1 MSRRGRAQR
10 AGVTPGAVF
19 GEALS
24 GGRRP
29 GRTALALSGFAAHQF
44 GEVLVPVAVGVV
56 IDHAIGLR
64 DPLALVWSL
73 GLLAAAFLLLIVAWQ
88 TGVRVGTRVY
98 TRGEHTL
105 RQRVIGAALFDG
117 SRRRP
122 TGDVLALS
130 ASDTFQSAGIFWV
143 AAEIAASVAAVG
155 LSVFVLLGIAWQL
168 AVAAIVG
175 ALVQGALVHLVS
187 GPLRRR
193 GFAAQNRAA
202 RLDTVGTDFATGFR
216 VLSSLGGAERAS
228 ERYRAESASAAEAAL
243 SAERS
248 SAGLASL
255 ATLVSGCVFAG
266 IAALGG
272 WLALHGDVSI
282 GGFVTAMGLAQII
295 KEPLQTL
302 GSVPA
307 QIAAKHGSA
316 RRLSEYLSGDAAP
329 DAGLEDP
336 APRTEPAKPIATS
349 TANSA
354 PAPLA
359 IATAQGSVVVPPG
372 AVVGVRCDPAHA
384 NDLADLL
391 GARRGALPGEISI
404 GGIDASTLDSRAL
417 RTAIFAPPHAAAV
430 FSGSAAENLGAPAD
444 ETHLATAGFDE
455 VVARLPLG
463 LDEPLGER
471 GLRLSGGQRQ
481 RLLLARALHQPHEV
495 LVLHEPTTA
504 MDPVT
509 EARIAAALG
518 MAGRT
523 MLLITDRPS
532 LLAACD
538 QVHDLRE
545 ATR

>member
-1 MSRRGRAQR
+1 M
-10 AGVTPGAVF
+10 TPGAVF

-56 IDHAIGLR
+56 IDHAIGPR
-64 DPLALVWSL
+64 DPLALAWSL
-73 GLLAAAFLLLIVAWQ
+73 GLLAASFLLLIVAWQ

-105 RQRVIGAALFDG
+105 RQRVIGVALFDG
-117 SRRRP
+117 SRRRRP

-193 GFAAQNRAA
+193 GFAAQTRAA

-228 ERYRAESASAAEAAL
+228 ERYRAESARAAEAAL

-255 ATLVSGCVFAG
+255 ATLVSGFVFAG

-316 RRLSEYLSGDAAP
+316 RRLSEYFSGDAAR

-336 APRTEPAKPIATS
+336 APRTEAAEPITTS
-349 TANSA
+349 TASSA
-354 PAPLA
+354 TAPLT
-359 IATAQGSVVVPPG
+359 IATARGSVVVPSG
-372 AVVGVRCDPAHA
+372 AIVGVRCDPAHA

-391 GARRGALPGEISI
+391 GARRAAHPGEISI

-430 FSGSAAENLGAPAD
+430 FSGSAAENLGASAD
-444 ETHLATAGFDE
+444 KAHLAIAGFDE
-455 VVARLPLG
+455 VVERLPLG

-518 MAGRT
+518 TAGRT

-538 QVHDLRE
+538 RVHDLRE